1 VPGNRAAGPAGQG
14 ASGPAR
20 SGFRP
25 PGGAAEEEPAVGPS
39 AATAT
44 PPAGLR
50 GPASPAGPAAGHAK
64 SRVAVIGDGVRVSGY
79 ALAGALVCP
88 AANREE
94 ARAAWAAL
102 PPDIAVVILTADAAA
117 WLAGLAGPAA
127 ATAAGGRAGLPR
139 RRDVLP
145 VVLPP

>member
-1 VPGNRAAGPAGQG
+1 M
-14 ASGPAR
+14 
-20 SGFRP
+20 
-25 PGGAAEEEPAVGPS
+25 
-39 AATAT
+39 
-44 PPAGLR
+44 
-50 GPASPAGPAAGHAK
+50 

-88 AANREE
+88 AADAAQ

-102 PPDIAVVILTADAAA
+102 PPDIAVVILTADAAG

-127 ATAAGGRAGLPR
+127 EPVAGDRGGLPR